1 MPDDTANPYP
11 DEELPPGAVEAGKW
25 FGGPNAHRM
34 ILGAERAITGCN
46 VVVQAMAQQRADGSI
61 YDAHVHI
68 DPGGWGCHL
77 SGAQARQLA
86 AALLNAG
93 DQIDGWQR

>member
-1 MPDDTANPYP
+1 MPHDNPHHDVP
-11 DEELPPGAVEAGKW
+11 VPPGAVEAGKW
-25 FGGPNAHRM
+25 FGDGRKAHRM